1 MKREDVYKLI
11 DGERKYQNKW
21 DVLRAKKGLPTKD
34 EYATVESWI
43 LWMEDYLVRA
53 RTAATNDVDKT
64 EALEQIRKVT
74 ALGIACMENN
84 ETLARRESS

>member
-1 MKREDVYKLI
+1 MKRENVYKLI
-11 DGERKYQNKW
+11 DGERKYQEKW
-21 DVLRAKKGLPTKD
+21 EILRAEKGLPAKD

-64 EALEQIRKVT
+64 IALEQIRKVT
-74 ALGIACMENN
+74 ALGVACMENN
-84 ETLARRESS
+84 ETLAR